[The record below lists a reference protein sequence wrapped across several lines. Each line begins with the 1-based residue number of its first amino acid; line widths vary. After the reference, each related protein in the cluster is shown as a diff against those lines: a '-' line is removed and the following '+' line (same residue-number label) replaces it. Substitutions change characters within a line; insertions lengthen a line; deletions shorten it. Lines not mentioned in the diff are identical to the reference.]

1 MLKQAEKQWHKT
13 ALWHKICKVQ
23 TSIKKT
29 GTFFFK
35 FNILSFIKGSIPYF
49 KALGLF
55 NE

>member
-1 MLKQAEKQWHKT
+1 MTQNG
-13 ALWHKICKVQ
+13 LWHKICQVQ

-29 GTFFFK
+29 GTFLFK
-35 FNILSFIKGSIPYF
+35 FKILSFIKGSIPYF